1 MRTWVLGVAVM
12 VAGCEVGGL
21 HWDVHQAGDQDGGV
35 DIAVGDIAVA
45 PDGSYFVFERG
56 GALMVGWTDT
66 GVVEALPVQDPG
78 RLAFSRQRSVVY
90 VSTLTGEL
98 VAVDVEAAA
107 VRWSTATGVG
117 GAVFGGRLEVSADDA
132 RVVVGLGRSV
142 VLVDAAD
149 GATVAQVAL
158 TNTLVDLE
166 LLPDNER
173 MLVVEQHVWPE
184 EVLLPTTTV
193 QVVSLADGA
202 ARSFEV
208 PNCADDVVVPA
219 HGGLGLLAPTLCE
232 RAGEGV
238 DPISHLDLS
247 PGAEGFVRNLPGF
260 GPVAMAPDGS
270 TAIGFYDATLGDA
283 ALFDDPTAMPPAEP
297 RFHLMVLDT
306 NDLSY
311 RFYPYGPALP
321 RYALT
326 PDGEVLLVDEILGE
340 TAWLFDVDSGALR
353 EVTGGMPRYDKLA
366 FSGDASRAWVLS
378 DMETGREGDTYFLH
392 YALWDLD
399 IATAAADEVP
409 LPFRPRNLN
418 VSPDD
423 AWLFLRQDEERV
435 CVFEVARGACR
446 REVGLS
452 GR

>member
-1 MRTWVLGVAVM
+1 MRPWMIGAMALL
-12 VAGCEVGGL
+12 AGCEVGGL
-21 HWDVHQAGDQDGGV
+21 HWDVHRAGDEDGGV
-35 DIAVGDIAVA
+35 ALAVGDIAVA

-56 GALMVGWTDT
+56 GALMVGWTAT
-66 GVVEALPVQDPG
+66 GLVEELPVQDPG
-78 RLAFSRQRSVVY
+78 RLAFSGQRSVVY
-90 VSTLTGEL
+90 VWTLAGDL
-98 VAVDVEAAA
+98 MAVDVDAAA
-107 VRWSTATGVG
+107 VRWSTATGVA

-132 RVVVGLGRSV
+132 RVVVGLGLSV

-149 GATVAQVAL
+149 GATVAQLAL

-166 LLPDNER
+166 ILPDDER

-184 EVLLPTTTV
+184 EVPLPSTTV

-219 HGGLGLLAPTLCE
+219 HGGLGLLAPTRCE
-232 RAGEGV
+232 RDGEGK
-238 DPISHLDLS
+238 DPISHLDLT

-260 GPVAMAPDGS
+260 GPVAMAPGGS
-270 TAIGFYDATLGDA
+270 TAIGFYDASLGDA

-311 RFYPYGPALP
+311 RFYPYGSALP

-326 PDGEVLLVDEILGE
+326 PDGEVLLVDDLVGE

-353 EVTGGMPRYDKLA
+353 ELTGGMPRYDKLA

-378 DMETGREGDTYFLH
+378 DRRQVPDAEAFGLD
-392 YALWDLD
+392 YALWDLT
-399 IATAAADEVP
+399 IATAVAEQVP

-418 VSPDD
+418 VSADD
-423 AWLFLRQDEERV
+423 AWLFLRQDEARV
-435 CVFEVARGACR
+435 CVFEVAEGECQ
-446 REVGLS
+446 REVGL
-452 GR
+452 RL